1 MPVKRSKKTKAVRDG
16 SAERASRKKPAEMTP
31 EEVVT
36 LELQAARH
44 QQAERAWLR
53 LTQLPEEDERWV
65 RVEENLLD
73 QPRQQEH
80 AERRWKY
87 FSK

>member
-1 MPVKRSKKTKAVRDG
+1 MPVKRAKKAKAVRNG
-16 SAERASRKKPAEMTP
+16 SAERAPKKKPAEMSP

-44 QQAERAWLR
+44 QQAERAWMR
-53 LTQLPEEDERWV
+53 LTQLPEEDDRWM

-73 QPRQQEH
+73 QNRRAEH